1 MGDKEKF
8 EQFVTEI
15 LNCGFSKALAL
26 KALKEVNVE
35 DVAEGKSEVN
45 IIFVVVTGDVCECE
59 FLKL

>member
-1 MGDKEKF
+1 MGDREKV

-35 DVAEGKSEVN
+35 DVAEGKNEVS
-45 IIFVVVTGDVCECE
+45 IIFVVKGDSCECE